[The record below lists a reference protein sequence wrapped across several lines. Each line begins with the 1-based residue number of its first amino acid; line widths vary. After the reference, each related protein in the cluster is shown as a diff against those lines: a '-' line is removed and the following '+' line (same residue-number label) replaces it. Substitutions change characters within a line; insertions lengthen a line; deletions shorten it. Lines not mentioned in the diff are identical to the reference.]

1 MTLYKKGTPPIRDF
15 PKTPPTF
22 FKLNLKK
29 AIVWL
34 QSSFDIWIKKRF
46 ECFVDF
52 VINIQ
57 LMKKASGFSLKTAR
71 LKEVL
76 KAFHS
81 TSASITSSSFFLG
94 CSALFLFAMASPNF

>member
-1 MTLYKKGTPPIRDF
+1 MAW
-15 PKTPPTF
+15 
-22 FKLNLKK
+22 LKP
-29 AIVWL
+29 
-34 QSSFDIWIKKRF
+34 SFDIWIKKRYF
-46 ECFVDF
+46 LDF
-52 VINIQ
+52 AIGIPSTSIKSKRVLIE
-57 LMKKASGFSLKTAR
+57 TAR